1 MQKETKRLAVIIPA
15 FNEEQSITNVVKSIN
30 NLHINNFTITAIVI
44 NDCSS
49 DSTLKIISQLNC
61 IALNLPVNL
70 GIGGAMQTG
79 YRYAFENNFDYAI
92 QVDGDGQHPANQI
105 NILIEEILK
114 GEHNLVIGSRFIDNK
129 GFQSSGLRRLGINF
143 LRNWIRLFSGIT
155 IYDNTSGFRLM
166 DRELIEL
173 VSNNYPDEYP
183 EPESLIM
190 FSKKGYKIK
199 EVAVEMQERQG
210 GESSIKAFDQLY
222 YMLKVSLAIVY
233 TYIRTKK

>member
-1 MQKETKRLAVIIPA
+1 MQKETKKLAVIIPA

-30 NLHINNFTITAIVI
+30 KLHINNFTITAIVI

-79 YRYAFENNFDYAI
+79 YRYASENKFDYAI

-114 GEHNLVIGSRFIDNK
+114 GEYNLVIGSRFIDNK

-166 DRELIEL
+166 DRKLIEL
-173 VSNNYPDEYP
+173 VSYNYPDEYP